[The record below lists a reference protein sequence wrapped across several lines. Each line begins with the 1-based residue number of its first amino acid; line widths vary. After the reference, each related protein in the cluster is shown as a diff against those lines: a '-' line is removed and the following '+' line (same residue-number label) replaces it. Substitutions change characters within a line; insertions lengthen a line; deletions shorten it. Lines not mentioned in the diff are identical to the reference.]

1 MSAAEIIEQI
11 RGLPAEERR
20 DLAELIWVQFGD
32 FDNDLT
38 PEQAAELDRRLEE
51 YRQNPN
57 DGSPW
62 EEVKARLEAQLRR
75 KP

>member
-1 MSAAEIIEQI
+1 MSATEIIEQI

-20 DLAELIWVQFGD
+20 DLAELIWVQFGG
-32 FDNDLT
+32 FDDDLT

-62 EEVKARLEAQLRR
+62 EEVKARLEAQLQR